1 MMERA
6 MIEQSEPRTSEGTEL
21 QRRFAAMP
29 KAEIHV
35 HLEGATAPDASYAIA
50 RRNNVELPV
59 SSLDEWR
66 RYFEFRDFPHFI
78 DVYRKTTDTI
88 RTTDDL
94 ALMVAQFYVDQA
106 QQNIR
111 YSECFMS
118 MSLHLR
124 RLSASE
130 ILDALAQGIE
140 RGKTV
145 AGTRVAF
152 IADISREDPHTQEA
166 VLDLA
171 LRGMKRG
178 LIVGLG
184 LGGLEKEFPPHLFA
198 ETYKKAAAA
207 GLHVVAHAGEA
218 AGYESIKEAL
228 DELDVVRIGHGIRIV
243 DSPEYAA
250 ECRARNITFEV
261 CPVSNYSIGST
272 PLGQPHEIRA
282 MVDMGLRCTVNT
294 DDPAMFSTNLA
305 AQYELLT
312 AQGFTWDEL
321 WKLNRAT
328 LDATFLSD
336 AEKATYGRE
345 WDEFAASLH

>member
-1 MMERA
+1 
-6 MIEQSEPRTSEGTEL
+6 MIEHGEPRAAGGTEL

-35 HLEGATAPDASYAIA
+35 HLEGATAPEASYAIA

-59 SSLDEWR
+59 TTLDEWR

-94 ALMVAQFYVDQA
+94 ALMIAQFYVDQA
-106 QQNIR
+106 QQNVR

-124 RLSASE
+124 RLTPSE

-140 RGKTV
+140 RGQTV
-145 AGTRVAF
+145 ADTRVAF
-152 IADISREDPHTQEA
+152 IADISREDPHTQA
-166 VLDLA
+166 DVLDLA
-171 LRGMKRG
+171 IRGRQRG
-178 LIVGLG
+178 LIIGLG
-184 LGGLEKEFPPHLFA
+184 LGGLEKEFPPHLFT
-198 ETYKKAAAA
+198 ETYAKAAAA

-218 AGYESIKEAL
+218 AGYESIKASI
-228 DELDVVRIGHGIRIV
+228 DELNVARIGHGIRIV

-250 ECRARNITFEV
+250 ECKARNIVFEV
-261 CPVSNYSIGST
+261 CPVSNYAIGST
-272 PLGQPHEIRA
+272 PLGQPHEIRR
-282 MVDMGLRCTVNT
+282 MVDMGLRCTLNS
-294 DDPAMFSTNLA
+294 DDPAMFSTNVA
-305 AQYELLT
+305 AQYDLLSE
-312 AQGFTWDEL
+312 QGFTWDEL

-336 AEKATYGRE
+336 GEKATYGRE
-345 WDEFAASLH
+345 WDEFAAALT